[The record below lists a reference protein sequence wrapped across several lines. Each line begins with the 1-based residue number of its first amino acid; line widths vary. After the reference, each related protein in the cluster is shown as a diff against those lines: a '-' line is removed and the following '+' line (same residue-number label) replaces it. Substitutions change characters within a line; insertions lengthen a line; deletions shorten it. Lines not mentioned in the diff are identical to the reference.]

1 MPLSQEQLDA
11 IRALQRPLAQW
22 FSLESEYLSV
32 KNEFAEGDRE
42 AAQSGLDP
50 RRTNP

>member
-11 IRALQRPLAQW
+11 IRALQRPLAEW
-22 FSLESEYLSV
+22 FSLESEYLRV
-32 KNEFAEGDRE
+32 KKEFVERDRK
-42 AAQSGLDP
+42 AARTGLDP